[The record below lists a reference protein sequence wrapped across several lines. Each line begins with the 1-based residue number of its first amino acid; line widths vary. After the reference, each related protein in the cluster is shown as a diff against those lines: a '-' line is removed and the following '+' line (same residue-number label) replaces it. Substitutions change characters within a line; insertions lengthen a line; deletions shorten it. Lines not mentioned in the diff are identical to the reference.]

1 MTNYTKTTRSIKN
14 CWLFDTKNSVDFFNL
29 IDGLPHSLNDEFK
42 KSDLIPNKAQKT
54 AKIF

>member
-42 KSDLIPNKAQKT
+42 KAI
-54 AKIF
+54 